1 MFIVN
6 PMNYPHDKSNEL
18 PWSSIRN
25 LLKSYH
31 KFSEQK
37 LQKMSW
43 KDFSDCN
50 SGLSIKFYIRK
61 TKFHIERITLTKMLF
76 Q

>member
-6 PMNYPHDKSNEL
+6 TMNYPHDKSNEL

-25 LLKSYH
+25 VLKFYP

-37 LQKMSW
+37 LQKNEMEG
-43 KDFSDCN
+43 F
-50 SGLSIKFYIRK
+50 F
-61 TKFHIERITLTKMLF
+61 
-76 Q
+76 